1 MRDMTPTERAYVA
14 GIIDGEGSIEYTQ
27 RDRIRHDRPGKPV
40 HKVWNIRMEVP
51 QVDGRLI
58 DYLMVTT
65 DEGVRDMKHYPN
77 NETWQDQHRWRVGYR
92 GVYRVL
98 KQVHKYLIVKREKSQ
113 LVIDHYD
120 KIFSKK
126 VFGKGGF
133 GAK

>member
-1 MRDMTPTERAYVA
+1 MTPTGRSYVA

-27 RDRIRHDRPGKPV
+27 RKRIRHDRPGKPI
-40 HKVWNIRMEVP
+40 HNVWNIRMEVP

-58 DYLMVTT
+58 DYLMATT
-65 DEGVRDMKHYPN
+65 EEGVRDMKHYPGN
-77 NETWQDQHRWRVGYR
+77 DKWQSQHRWRVGYR

-98 KQVHKYLIVKREKSQ
+98 KQIHKYLIVKREKSEM
-113 LVIDHYD
+113 VINHYD

>member
-1 MRDMTPTERAYVA
+1 MREMTPTERSYVA
-14 GIIDGEGSIEYTQ
+14 GIIDGEGSIEYVQ

-58 DYLMVTT
+58 DYLMTTT
-65 DEGVRDMKHYPN
+65 DEGNRDIKRYP
-77 NETWQDQHRWRVGYR
+77 TKPTYKDQHRWRVSHH

-98 KQVHKYLIVKREKSQ
+98 KQVYKYLIVKREKAK

-120 KIFSKK
+120 KKFAKK

-133 GAK
+133 GTK

>member
-1 MRDMTPTERAYVA
+1 MRIMTPTERAYVA
-14 GIIDGEGSIEYTQ
+14 GIIDGEGSIEYVQ

-58 DYLMVTT
+58 DYLIATT
-65 DEGVRDMKHYPN
+65 DEGVRDMKHFPGN
-77 NETWQDQHRWRVGYR
+77 DKWQSQHRWRAGYR

-98 KQVHKYLIVKREKSQ
+98 KQIHKYLIVKREKSEM
-113 LVIDHYD
+113 VIKHYD